1 MLNNGNWHIRET
13 EFLPEYARK
22 YESIMCQG
30 NGYMGVRAAT
40 DEDYEKTVRYTLV
53 AGTFDRMEKKNT
65 TELPNGADTTWVSLT
80 ADGIPLSLTEGSF
93 RDYCRSLNLHD
104 GVLTRGFLWQPRE
117 GLLLRIMSER
127 FVSLADRH
135 VMGLR
140 FSVQAVEGS
149 AAVCLQSGIRGGER
163 YGEPHFLDMESRLE
177 GDILQYA
184 ETTHESGITFV
195 TGAHVTASYLDAS
208 GNVTALKCEP
218 QLLPDRILSGFCRQL
233 AAGETVVLE
242 KLCRVA
248 TTRDNDFVCGD
259 DWEREAL
266 LRREKE
272 EMQRLKKQSYASAK
286 QASAQMWEKLWQER
300 DIAITGNAAE
310 DLLAYRFAVYH
321 LTIMAPI
328 HDNRMNIGAKG
339 LSGKGYMGHT
349 FWDTEIY
356 MLPYFIWTDP
366 KGARSLLEYRCLCL
380 DAARKNAVNYGYE
393 GAKYP
398 WEAAWLTD
406 TETCPEDH
414 FAKLE
419 YHVTAD
425 VAYGVYQYY
434 EVTHDMDFM
443 LRCGCEIL
451 FETAQF
457 WKSRL
462 EYNAAGDRYEINDVI
477 GPDEFTHHANN
488 NAFTNYLAHLNLT
501 LADQWQERLKREF
514 PRDYAR
520 LNKKLSLER
529 KAPAW
534 RERAEKLKLPVANE
548 DNILPQDDDFM
559 TLPEIDLTIY
569 RAGEKKLRKDYPYP
583 TYTRLK
589 VSKQA
594 DVMNLFLLREDLF
607 PREVKQASLAYYEPY
622 CVHESS
628 LSLCAYSMLA
638 ADCGEKET
646 ADVLFEKARAID
658 LGPNMKSS
666 DDGIHA
672 ASLGGIWQC
681 CVLGFCGVRLCGDR
695 LRIEPN
701 LPAHWDSVTA
711 KIWWRGSQLQV
722 TATHM
727 DVRVEVLSGPEKLEV
742 LTKNGL
748 LRGEKTLRWEL

>member
-1 MLNNGNWHIRET
+1 MLNNANWHVRET
-13 EFLPEYARK
+13 EFRPEYARK
-22 YESIMCQG
+22 YESILCQG
-30 NGYMGVRAAT
+30 NGYMGVRAST
-40 DEDYEKTVRYTLV
+40 EEDYEKTVRYTLV

-80 ADGIPLSLTEGSF
+80 ADGIPLALTEGNFS
-93 RDYCRSLNLHD
+93 DYQRSLNLHN
-104 GVLTRGFLWQPRE
+104 GLLERSFLWQPRE
-117 GLLLRIMSER
+117 GLKLRFTSER
-127 FVSLADRH
+127 FVSLSNRH
-135 VMGLR
+135 VLGQR
-140 FSVQAVEGS
+140 VTVQVLEGETE
-149 AAVCLQSGIRGGER
+149 LDMQTGIRGGAR

-177 GDILQYA
+177 GDVLQYA

-195 TGAHVTASYLDAS
+195 TGAYVTAAHQNAVGSL
-208 GNVTALKCEP
+208 TALKCEP
-218 QLLPDRILSGFCRQL
+218 QLQLDRILSGCRCRL
-233 AAGETVVLE
+233 TAGETIVLE

-259 DWEREAL
+259 DWERESL
-266 LRREKE
+266 IRREKE
-272 EMQRLKKQSYASAK
+272 EMQRLKKQSYASVR
-286 QASAQMWEKLWQER
+286 QASIDCWEKLWQER
-300 DIAITGNAAE
+300 DITITGNADE

-339 LSGKGYMGHT
+339 LSGKGYFGHT
-349 FWDTEIY
+349 FWDTEVY
-356 MLPYFIWTDP
+356 MLPYFIWTNP
-366 KGARSLLEYRCLCL
+366 EGARSLLEYRYLCL

-398 WEAAWLTD
+398 WEAAWITD

-425 VAYGVYQYY
+425 VAYGVYQYF
-434 EVTHDMDFM
+434 EITHDIDFM
-443 LRCGCEIL
+443 LRCGCEML

-457 WKSRL
+457 WRSRL
-462 EYNAAGDRYEINDVI
+462 EYNATEDRYEINDVI

-488 NAFTNYLAHLNLT
+488 NAFTNYLAQMNLM
-501 LADQWQERLKREF
+501 LADQWKERLKREF

-520 LNKKLSLER
+520 LNKKLGLENR
-529 KAPAW
+529 APAW
-534 RERAEKLKLPVANE
+534 REGAEKLKLPVANE
-548 DNILPQDDDFM
+548 DNILPQDDDFLS
-559 TLPEIDLTIY
+559 LPEIDLTIY

-646 ADVLFEKARAID
+646 ADILFERARAID

-666 DDGIHA
+666 DEGIHA

-701 LPAHWDSVTA
+701 LPDRWDSVTA

-722 TATHM
+722 TATHA
-727 DVRVEVLSGPEKLEV
+727 DVTVRILKGKGKLEI

-748 LRGEKTLRWEL
+748 IHGEDTLSWKL